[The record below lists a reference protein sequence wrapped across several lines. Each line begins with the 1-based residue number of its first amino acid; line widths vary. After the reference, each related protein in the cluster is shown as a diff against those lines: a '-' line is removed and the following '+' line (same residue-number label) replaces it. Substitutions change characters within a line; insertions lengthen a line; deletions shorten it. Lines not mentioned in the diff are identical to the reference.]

1 MYGKWLAAAL
11 IGLIAAPAATRPAAR
26 LTEVAAPS
34 VVRLASDQ
42 GPRADLIAWRAIANA
57 DGSVDAVLTSSV
69 ESMAP
74 YFESAR
80 LERDDGITRT
90 QCGQFAAPR
99 LADTGV
105 NRLWIY
111 PLAQRPAGPCAAGR
125 GVLVA
130 VGVRGAAETRSEP
143 AR

>member
-1 MYGKWLAAAL
+1 M
-11 IGLIAAPAATRPAAR
+11 
-26 LTEVAAPS
+26 
-34 VVRLASDQ
+34 VRLASDQ

-80 LERDDGITRT
+80 LERDDGFTRT
-90 QCGQFAAPR
+90 QCGQLAAPR

-111 PLAQRPAGPCAAGR
+111 PLAQRPAGLCAVGR

-130 VGVRGAAETRSEP
+130 VGVRGGVETRSEP
-143 AR
+143 VQ